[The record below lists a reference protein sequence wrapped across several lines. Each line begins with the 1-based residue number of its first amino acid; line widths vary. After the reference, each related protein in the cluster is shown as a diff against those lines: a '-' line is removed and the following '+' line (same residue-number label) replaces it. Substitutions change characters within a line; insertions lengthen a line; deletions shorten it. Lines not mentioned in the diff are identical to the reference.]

1 MLGNQ
6 KGGLPHCLI
15 GVLHLTVQF
24 RENEKMLV
32 KGSWERAW
40 IYGRALPAAAAAVL
54 RSVVSK
60 SKYVWWHLQ
69 FGRQER
75 GFSTAWW

>member
-1 MLGNQ
+1 M
-6 KGGLPHCLI
+6 PHCLR
-15 GVLHLTVQF
+15 GTVHLTAQF

-32 KGSWERAW
+32 KESWERAW
-40 IYGRALPAAAAAVL
+40 IYGSALPAAAAVL

-75 GFSTAWW
+75 GFAIVWW